1 MMKGKTAKNITL
13 YDEGKDGKEQN
24 PILERERRQNISL
37 SGNQKKK
44 LKKKKKTLTHVIVN
58 CYRNSQ

>member
-37 SGNQKKK
+37 SGN
-44 LKKKKKTLTHVIVN
+44 KKKKN
-58 CYRNSQ
+58 